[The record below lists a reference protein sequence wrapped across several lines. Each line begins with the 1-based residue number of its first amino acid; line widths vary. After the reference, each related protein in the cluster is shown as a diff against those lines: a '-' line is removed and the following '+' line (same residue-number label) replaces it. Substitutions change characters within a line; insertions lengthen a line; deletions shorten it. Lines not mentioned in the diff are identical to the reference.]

1 MSNPVADILMDDWI
15 SYGAYG
21 SNMNKQRLMERV
33 SGEAVV
39 LGTGL
44 MHDWQLE
51 FQRGVLNVRPS
62 QGMVAPLAFWQ
73 ISPQAREALDRY
85 ESLPYL
91 YGVRMASCAEI
102 TPLDR
107 GCSAEFLIYE
117 MCRDAIYEVRPD
129 FPGSAY
135 FEICVQSYSSIPP
148 GWFTADCQV
157 KKLFFTTSE

>member
-15 SYGAYG
+15 SYGACG
-21 SNMNKQRLMERV
+21 FNMNKQRLMERV

-44 MHDWQLE
+44 MHDWQLK

-62 QGMVAPLAFWQ
+62 QGMVAPLAFWK

-85 ESLPYL
+85 ERFPYL

-107 GCSAEFLIYE
+107 VVFRGVSNL
-117 MCRDAIYEVRPD
+117 
-129 FPGSAY
+129 
-135 FEICVQSYSSIPP
+135 
-148 GWFTADCQV
+148 
-157 KKLFFTTSE
+157 